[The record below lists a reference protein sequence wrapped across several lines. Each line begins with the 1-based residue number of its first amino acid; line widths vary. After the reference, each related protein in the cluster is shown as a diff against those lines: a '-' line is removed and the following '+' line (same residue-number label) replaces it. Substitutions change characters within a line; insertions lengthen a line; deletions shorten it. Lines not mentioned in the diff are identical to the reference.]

1 MTTIAHNPI
10 ENMLTEEF
18 TGIRKNWGWL
28 LAFGIVQIIVG
39 ILAVSFAF
47 SATIVSVV
55 MLGVLLLI
63 AAGVQIA
70 AAILA
75 RNWSGFFLFLML
87 GIVYAVAGAL
97 MIQAPLLAAEGLTLM
112 LAAVYLV
119 GGTLRI
125 IGALVK
131 RFPSWGWVL
140 LNGVITALLGLLI
153 LQQWPWTGL
162 WVLGLFIGID
172 LVINGVCLSALAVNV
187 RNGLVR
193 LAGR

>member
-18 TGIRKNWGWL
+18 TGIRKNWGWF

-39 ILAVSFAF
+39 ILAISFAF

-75 RNWSGFFLFLML
+75 RNWSGFFLFL
-87 GIVYAVAGAL
+87 
-97 MIQAPLLAAEGLTLM
+97 
-112 LAAVYLV
+112 
-119 GGTLRI
+119 
-125 IGALVK
+125 
-131 RFPSWGWVL
+131 
-140 LNGVITALLGLLI
+140 LLG
-153 LQQWPWTGL
+153 
-162 WVLGLFIGID
+162 
-172 LVINGVCLSALAVNV
+172 
-187 RNGLVR
+187 R
-193 LAGR
+193 LRPCYR